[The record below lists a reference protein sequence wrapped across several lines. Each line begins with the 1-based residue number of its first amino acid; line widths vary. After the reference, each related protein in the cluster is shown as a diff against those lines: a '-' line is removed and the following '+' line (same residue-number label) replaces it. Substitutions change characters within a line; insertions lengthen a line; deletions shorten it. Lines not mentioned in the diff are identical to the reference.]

1 LKSDE
6 RRKALEDRREEIAG
20 RSERIWTKTDFE
32 NFPVYKVPT
41 DLLVLNAGNRRFRAE
56 AQEVEKELGR
66 RLDPEVDEESIIA
79 LLLDTDPHVEGEKV
93 VGGHNKDTDAL
104 ISDWK
109 RRHQERALWVRP
121 NGLVSNGNRRLA
133 MLKRLQAIEGTTG
146 YDWVDVVF
154 MDEQTYDEETLF
166 EMEAR
171 EQLTEGFKVR
181 YNKINLLLT
190 LKDAAEKHGV
200 DWHDPNSIKV
210 VAEKIQHLVSNNPSY
225 ARVQLQAV
233 KAMSD
238 YLDWIDRPNEYYSL
252 SGMVERFRDVGKN
265 MEWLASNAPEHEA
278 AMLELCFRAIQ
289 SGNNHPDIREMRRLV
304 KRDPAS
310 FEGLVDEVEKIAYE
324 PEVDD
329 EPESEPS
336 PAAADVDED
345 DEDRDADADDE
356 VVTADRP
363 TTARQKRIKEAV
375 NAAAQASRA
384 HDDPPETK
392 LRTAALKLGEVDVAE
407 VLGNVSGG
415 DRDRLVVA
423 ITQVVAWAEIA
434 KEHLG
439 NAEKTEA

>member
-1 LKSDE
+1 MNPDE
-6 RRKALEDRREEIAG
+6 RRRALEDRREEILG

-32 NFPVYKVPT
+32 DFPVFKVPT

-56 AQEVEKELGR
+56 AQEVEEELGR
-66 RLDPEVDEESIIA
+66 RLDPEADEESIIA
-79 LLLDTDPHVEGEKV
+79 LLLDSDPHVEGEKV

-104 ISDWK
+104 IADWK

-121 NGLVSNGNRRLA
+121 DGLVSNGNRRLA
-133 MLKRLQAIEGTTG
+133 MLKRLQATEGTTG

-200 DWHDPNSIKV
+200 DWHDSESIKE
-210 VAEKIQHLVSNNPSY
+210 VAEKIQHLVKNNANY

-233 KAMSD
+233 KVMSD
-238 YLDWIDRPNEYYSL
+238 YLDWVGRPGAYYSL
-252 SGMVERFRDVGKN
+252 GGMVERFRDVGKN

-304 KRDPAS
+304 KRDPTS
-310 FEGLVDEVEKIAYE
+310 FEDLVEEVEEIANEPDGDEETE
-324 PEVDD
+324 PEPVPAPD
-329 EPESEPS
+329 E
-336 PAAADVDED
+336 ADED
-345 DEDRDADADDE
+345 EEDRDADAEDE
-356 VVTADRP
+356 VVTTDRP

-375 NAAAQASRA
+375 SAAAQASRA

-392 LRTAALKLGEVDVAE
+392 VRTAALQLGEVDVAE
-407 VLGNVSGG
+407 VLGNTYGG

-423 ITQVVAWAEIA
+423 IAQVIAWAEIA
-434 KEHLG
+434 KEQLDR
-439 NAEKTEA
+439 AETTEA